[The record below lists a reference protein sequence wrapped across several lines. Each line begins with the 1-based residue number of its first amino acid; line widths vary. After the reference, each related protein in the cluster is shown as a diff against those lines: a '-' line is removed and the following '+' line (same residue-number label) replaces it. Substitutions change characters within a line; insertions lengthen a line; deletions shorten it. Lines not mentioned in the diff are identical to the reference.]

1 MVLKVNEFERDL
13 DSTDIGRYDTVEFS
27 ENSNSQFVYSSMDDL
42 MNNLS
47 DLQRMIESFIREQ
60 KFRLEVLEDYSKG
73 NNWGIRQGQRRI
85 EKNKSDYRIRNN
97 YGGYITSFVTGY
109 LLGKPL
115 TINYDDM
122 DGLNADDE
130 IQAINDNNDLDSLNY
145 ELAYDASRYGRA
157 FELHYRTDEGY
168 KDKIVLIDPKEM
180 FSIRSFKVS
189 NELIGAVHLPIFND
203 TVYPTVYSG
212 DYIYTMKP
220 FTVGQYKM
228 VIDEVKPNPYGK
240 VPVVEW
246 FNNRYRIGD
255 FETVIPNID
264 AYDSAQSDTA
274 NYMSDL
280 NDSTLVLN
288 VDSIDAFVEN
298 GGMQAVTDSNVVI
311 LENGVNAAGGT
322 TQGKADYIY
331 KQYDVAGTEAYKKRL
346 NDDIFRLSNIPDMT
360 DDQFGTQSGIAIQY
374 KLIGLKQIQVIKENY
389 FIKALRRRY
398 ELIEA
403 IHDDLNETVIDANKL
418 SFTFHPNLPQDI
430 WSEVEQYI
438 NATGEISQE
447 TLMELASFTDI
458 DKEKERLENEMLTVD
473 MTDDQKSRLLGGG
486 VNEQGE
492 DAGAAE

>member
-1 MVLKVNEFERDL
+1 MTLKVNEFERDK
-13 DSTDIGRYDTVEFS
+13 DGDKVGRYDTVEFPK
-27 ENSNSQFVYSSMDDL
+27 NSNSEFIYSSMEHL
-42 MNNLS
+42 MDNLE
-47 DLQRMIESFIREQ
+47 DLQRMVETFVREQ

-97 YGGYITSFVTGY
+97 YGGYITNFVTGY

-115 TINYDDM
+115 TINYDGEKD
-122 DGLNADDE
+122 LTADKE

-157 FELHYRTDEGY
+157 FELHYRDDEY
-168 KDKIVLIDPKEM
+168 NDKIVLIDPKEM

-189 NELIGAVHLPIFND
+189 NELIGAVHLPVFNE
-203 TVYPTVYSG
+203 TVYPTVYSD
-212 DYIYTMKP
+212 DYIYTLRP
-220 FTVGQYKM
+220 FTAGQYTLA
-228 VIDEVKPNPYGK
+228 IEDVKPNPYGK

-311 LENGVNAAGGT
+311 LENGVNAAGAT

-389 FIKALRRRY
+389 FTKALRRRY

-403 IHDDLNETVIDANKL
+403 IHDDLNETVIDANKMT
-418 SFTFHPNLPQDI
+418 FTFHPNLPQDV
-430 WSEVEQYI
+430 WGEVEQYI

-447 TLMELASFTDI
+447 TLMELASFTDSQ
-458 DKEKERLENEMLTVD
+458 KEKERLENETLTVD
-473 MTDDQKSRLLGGG
+473 MTDEQRSQLLGGAVDEQDEAAG
-486 VNEQGE
+486 VTE
-492 DAGAAE
+492 

>member
-13 DSTDIGRYDTVEFS
+13 DSADIGRYDTVEFS

-47 DLQRMIESFIREQ
+47 DLQRMIESFIHEQ

-115 TINYDDM
+115 TINYDGKED
-122 DGLNADDE
+122 LNADKE

-157 FELHYRTDEGY
+157 FEMHYRDEDY
-168 KDKIVLIDPKEM
+168 NDKIVLIDPKEM

-189 NELIGAVHLPIFND
+189 NELIGAVHLPVFND
-203 TVYPTVYSG
+203 MVYPTVYS
-212 DYIYTMKP
+212 DDFIYTLKP
-220 FTVGQYKM
+220 FALGQYKL
-228 VIDEVKPNPYGK
+228 VVEDYKPNPYGK

-331 KQYDVAGTEAYKKRL
+331 KQYDVSGTEAYKKRL

-389 FIKALRRRY
+389 FTKALRRRY

-418 SFTFHPNLPQDI
+418 TFTFHPNLPQDV
-430 WSEVEQYI
+430 WTEVEQYI

-447 TLMELASFTDI
+447 TLMELASFTDSQ
-458 DKEKERLENEMLTVD
+458 KEKERLENETLTVD
-473 MTDDQKSRLLGGG
+473 MTDEQRSQLLGGA
-486 VNEQGE
+486 VDEQDE
-492 DAGAAE
+492 VASVTE

>member
-1 MVLKVNEFERDL
+1 
-13 DSTDIGRYDTVEFS
+13 
-27 ENSNSQFVYSSMDDL
+27 
-42 MNNLS
+42 
-47 DLQRMIESFIREQ
+47 
-60 KFRLEVLEDYSKG
+60 
-73 NNWGIRQGQRRI
+73 
-85 EKNKSDYRIRNN
+85 
-97 YGGYITSFVTGY
+97 VTGY

-115 TINYDDM
+115 TVNYDGEED
-122 DGLNADDE
+122 LTADEE
-130 IQAINDNNDLDSLNY
+130 IQAINDRNDLDSLNY

-157 FELHYRTDEGY
+157 FELHYRDEEY
-168 KDKIVLIDPKEM
+168 NDKVVLIDPKEM
-180 FSIRSFKVS
+180 FAIRSFKVS
-189 NELIGAVHLPIFND
+189 NELIGAVHLPVFND
-203 TVYPTVYSG
+203 MVYPTVYSDG
-212 DYIYTMKP
+212 YIYTMKP
-220 FTVGQYKM
+220 FSVGQCKL
-228 VIDEVKPNPYGK
+228 VIEDEKPNPYGK
-240 VPVVEW
+240 VPIVEW

-280 NDSTLVLN
+280 NDSTLVIN
-288 VDSIDAFVEN
+288 VDSIDAFVDN

-389 FIKALRRRY
+389 FTKALRRRY

-403 IHDDLNETVIDANKL
+403 IHEDLNEIVIDADRL

-430 WSEVEQYI
+430 WTEVEQYI

-447 TLMELASFTDI
+447 TLMELASFTDSQ
-458 DKEKERLENEMLTVD
+458 KEKERLENETLTVD
-473 MTDDQKSRLLGGG
+473 MTDEQRSQLLGG
-486 VNEQGE
+486 VVDEQDE
-492 DAGAAE
+492 DAGITE

>member
-1 MVLKVNEFERDL
+1 MTLKVNEFERDM
-13 DSTDIGRYDTVEFS
+13 DGAKVGRYDTVEFPK
-27 ENSNSQFVYSSMDDL
+27 NSNSEFIYSSMEDL
-42 MNNLS
+42 MNNLE
-47 DLQRMIESFIREQ
+47 DLQRMIETFVREQ

-97 YGGYITSFVTGY
+97 YGGYITNFVTGY

-115 TINYDDM
+115 TINYDGKED
-122 DGLNADDE
+122 LNADKE

-157 FELHYRTDEGY
+157 FELHYRDDEY
-168 KDKIVLIDPKEM
+168 NDKIVLIDPKEM

-189 NELIGAVHLPIFND
+189 SELIGAVHLPVFNE
-203 TVYPTVYSG
+203 TVYPTIYSD
-212 DYIYTMKP
+212 DYIYTLRP
-220 FTVGQYKM
+220 FTAGQYTLA
-228 VIDEVKPNPYGK
+228 IEDIKPNPYGK

-280 NDSTLVLN
+280 NDSTLVVN

-311 LENGVNAAGGT
+311 LENGVNAAGAT

-389 FIKALRRRY
+389 FTKALRRRY

-403 IHDDLNETVIDANKL
+403 IHDDLNETVIDANKMT
-418 SFTFHPNLPQDI
+418 FTFHPNLPQDV
-430 WSEVEQYI
+430 WGEVEQYI

-447 TLMELASFTDI
+447 TLMELASFTDSQ
-458 DKEKERLENEMLTVD
+458 KEKERLENETLTVD
-473 MTDDQKSRLLGGG
+473 MTDEQRSQLLGGA
-486 VNEQGE
+486 VDEQDE
-492 DAGAAE
+492 AAGITE